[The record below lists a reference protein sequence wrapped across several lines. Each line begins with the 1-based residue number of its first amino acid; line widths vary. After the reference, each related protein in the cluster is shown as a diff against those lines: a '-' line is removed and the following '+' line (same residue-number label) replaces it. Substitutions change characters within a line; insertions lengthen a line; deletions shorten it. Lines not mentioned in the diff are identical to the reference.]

1 MFWYPSSR
9 RMDVLEESRKNAGQ
23 LPGGRRMSGYRTLQ
37 ASELHEGKH
46 RAVNGCTFF

>member
-23 LPGGRRMSGYRTLQ
+23 LPASRMMSGYQTLQ
-37 ASELHEGKH
+37 TSDP
-46 RAVNGCTFF
+46 